1 MLSLVVAMALFE
13 STVMEMLLVEAQQ
26 QLSTDALVP
35 DALLCQQC
43 AEPTAPSSMSGAC
56 AALAADEKEASV
68 LGLQLHPLRSLDE
81 LAAVLEAQL
90 VFPEGTPRRARRMLE
105 ELRLR
110 GVNLSTEFELTQLIE
125 RLEASDGWA
134 AALDQLRVPSER
146 RIVLVPPVTRCVV
159 PGCQGGRLVRGGRA
173 RRGGGGARRRARH
186 RARRRVHRARR
197 ARCQAR
203 ARPVG
208 GGDAGRAA
216 RPGAHGRL
224 PTRRRGAAR
233 VRQDHRLLQPQGG
246 AAQEEGRR
254 PEHAR
259 AQGEHRRHPQRCL
272 YF

>member
-1 MLSLVVAMALFE
+1 MLSLDGVAMALFE

-173 RRGGGGARRRARH
+173 RRGGGGA
-186 RARRRVHRARR
+186 
-197 ARCQAR
+197 
-203 ARPVG
+203 
-208 GGDAGRAA
+208 
-216 RPGAHGRL
+216 
-224 PTRRRGAAR
+224 
-233 VRQDHRLLQPQGG
+233 
-246 AAQEEGRR
+246 
-254 PEHAR
+254 
-259 AQGEHRRHPQRCL
+259 
-272 YF
+272 